1 MFLALFISHLYSR
14 NYASSSVT
22 TYVSAIGY
30 VHRLAGVNDP
40 TQTTLINQLL
50 KGYRKLAPVRD
61 IRLPITLP
69 LLRQLIQSFQYTAA
83 SAYQKCLMSAMCS
96 LAFYAFLRVGEISTT
111 TGPCNNLIQI
121 TQLDRLVDKQGNV
134 KALQLSLCQ
143 YKHSVPGQPF
153 VVYIYPEDICC
164 PVQLILGY
172 VSLRG
177 HSPGP
182 LFCWPDGKA
191 ISRTF
196 FIAQLN
202 AALKFNNLD
211 SSLYKGHS
219 FRIGAASWAAAKGF
233 SDSQIRLLGRWKSN
247 AFLRYI
253 RTPCLA
259 TSAS

>member
-1 MFLALFISHLYSR
+1 
-14 NYASSSVT
+14 
-22 TYVSAIGY
+22 
-30 VHRLAGVNDP
+30 
-40 TQTTLINQLL
+40 
-50 KGYRKLAPVRD
+50 
-61 IRLPITLP
+61 
-69 LLRQLIQSFQYTAA
+69 
-83 SAYQKCLMSAMCS
+83 MSAMCS
-96 LAFYAFLRVGEISTT
+96 LASKAFLRVEEISTT

-153 VVYIYPEDICC
+153 VVYNYPEDICC
-164 PVQLILGY
+164 PVQLILSY

-177 HSPGP
+177 HSP
-182 LFCWPDGKA
+182 
-191 ISRTF
+191 F